1 MAGLPWMS
9 RPATQIDAEYDAVI
23 VGSGYGGGI
32 TAARLAAAGAKVC
45 LLERGRELHP
55 GDYPSTPRN
64 GLPHVQART
73 QFGHIG
79 ASNALF
85 DFRLHRDMSV
95 LVGSG
100 LGGTSLIN
108 AGVALR
114 PRDEIFQDSRWPR
127 RLRAPQVLDPW
138 YDIAESM
145 PGSTEVPTGTQLAK
159 FEALDR
165 VGRALG
171 RGAQPTKINVSFSDG
186 RNAANIDQPACTGC
200 GDCVSGCNVG
210 AKNTVLMNYLP
221 YAFSRGARI
230 FTEVEVRTVTR
241 RNGRW
246 VVRFRDAN
254 ARGRDAAVTR
264 FVRAPVVVLAA
275 GSLGTTEILL
285 RSRENGLDLSDQ
297 VGERFTGNG
306 DVLGFAY
313 DTDRAVHSIG
323 VPVPADGRKSPGPCI
338 DGVIDLR
345 SGQTDGG
352 YIIEDG
358 VVPSVLRMFMP
369 LGFALGAA
377 AVVLRANRPRP
388 SFARLT
394 RELAGA
400 LLGPFAGPTD
410 RTVVFLVMS
419 SDDDNGRI
427 ELADDHAEV
436 RWRGVG
442 DRPPIQ
448 IANAVLRRASAALE
462 GTYLPD
468 PIWSTPF
475 GHSVI
480 TVHPL
485 GGCVMADDA
494 EEGVVSGEGEVF
506 SGLSGDATHGG
517 LYVADGS
524 IVPRPLAANPSL
536 TISALAERMAALV
549 ARKWG
554 SKWSR
559 ARKS

>member
-85 DFRLHRDMSV
+85 DCRQHRDMSV

-145 PGSTEVPTGTQLAK
+145 LGSTEVPTGTQLAK

-221 YAFSRGARI
+221 LRVQSRCAH
-230 FTEVEVRTVTR
+230 FH
-241 RNGRW
+241 
-246 VVRFRDAN
+246 
-254 ARGRDAAVTR
+254 RGRGPHGHAAERTMGGALPRCERARPRCSRHTVCSCPGRRTCRRLARNHRDPAAV
-264 FVRAPVVVLAA
+264 A
-275 GSLGTTEILL
+275 
-285 RSRENGLDLSDQ
+285 
-297 VGERFTGNG
+297 
-306 DVLGFAY
+306 
-313 DTDRAVHSIG
+313 
-323 VPVPADGRKSPGPCI
+323 
-338 DGVIDLR
+338 
-345 SGQTDGG
+345 
-352 YIIEDG
+352 
-358 VVPSVLRMFMP
+358 
-369 LGFALGAA
+369 
-377 AVVLRANRPRP
+377 
-388 SFARLT
+388 
-394 RELAGA
+394 
-400 LLGPFAGPTD
+400 
-410 RTVVFLVMS
+410 
-419 SDDDNGRI
+419 
-427 ELADDHAEV
+427 
-436 RWRGVG
+436 
-442 DRPPIQ
+442 
-448 IANAVLRRASAALE
+448 
-462 GTYLPD
+462 
-468 PIWSTPF
+468 
-475 GHSVI
+475 
-480 TVHPL
+480 
-485 GGCVMADDA
+485 
-494 EEGVVSGEGEVF
+494 
-506 SGLSGDATHGG
+506 
-517 LYVADGS
+517 
-524 IVPRPLAANPSL
+524 
-536 TISALAERMAALV
+536 
-549 ARKWG
+549 
-554 SKWSR
+554 
-559 ARKS
+559 

>member
-1 MAGLPWMS
+1 VAGLPWMS
-9 RPATQIDAEYDAVI
+9 RPATQIGAEYDVVI

-32 TAARLAAAGAKVC
+32 MAARLAAAHFKVC

-73 QFGHIG
+73 PFGHIG

-85 DFRLHRDMSV
+85 DFRMHRDMSV

-127 RLRAPQVLDPW
+127 ALQVPHVLDPW
-138 YDIAESM
+138 YDMAESM
-145 PGSTEVPTGTQLAK
+145 LGSTQVPTGTQLAK
-159 FEALDR
+159 FKALGR
-165 VGRALG
+165 VGRQALG
-171 RGAQPTKINVSFSDG
+171 RDAELTKINVSFSDG
-186 RNAANIDQPACTGC
+186 PNAANIYQPACTGC

-221 YAFSRGARI
+221 YAFSRGAHI
-230 FTEVEVRTVTR
+230 FTEVDVRTVTR
-241 RNGRW
+241 RNDRW
-246 VVRFRDAN
+246 VVRFRAAN
-254 ARGRDAAVTR
+254 ARGRDDAVTR

-285 RSRENGLDLSDQ
+285 RSRENGLEQLSDRL
-297 VGERFTGNG
+297 GERFTGNG

-338 DGVIDLR
+338 DGVIDMR
-345 SGQTDGG
+345 DAQTDGG

-369 LGFALGAA
+369 LGFAMDAA
-377 AVVLRANRPRP
+377 ALALGDKRARP
-388 SFARLT
+388 SLSRLT
-394 RELAGA
+394 REFAGA

-410 RTVVFLVMS
+410 RTLVFLVMS

-427 ELADDHAEV
+427 ELVDDHAEV

-442 DRPPIQ
+442 ERPPIQ
-448 IANAVLRRASAALE
+448 IANDVLRRASAHLS

-485 GGCVMADDA
+485 GGCVMADAA
-494 EEGVVSGEGEVF
+494 EDGVVSQTGEVF
-506 SGLSGDATHGG
+506 SGTSGRATHPG
-517 LYVADGS
+517 LYIADGS

-536 TISALAERMAALV
+536 TISALAERMAAQV
-549 ARKWG
+549 TQTWG
-554 SKWSR
+554 SP
-559 ARKS
+559 